1 MSRFKVLRAN
11 PRRTLTAL
19 ATLLIAVGV
28 TAASG
33 ANFNATSANPSNTFS
48 AGTMKI
54 LNSNEGVAI
63 FGALDMA
70 PGDTATGTVDIK
82 NDGTL
87 PGPFT
92 LTRGAIT
99 NEHATYKLSEKL
111 DLVITDCGPDM
122 NCGTA
127 GDNTTVYSGGTIAEM
142 GTAGHSVAPL
152 GSFAAA
158 EEHRYQFVATLDS
171 TVSDNYQ
178 GKGTE
183 VQFDWSA
190 TSA

>member
-33 ANFNATSANPSNTFS
+33 ANFNSASANPSNTFS
-48 AGTMKI
+48 SGTMKI
-54 LNSNEGVAI
+54 LNSKEGAAI
-63 FGALDMA
+63 FGALNMK

-92 LTRGAIT
+92 LAKGTVT
-99 NEHATYKLSEKL
+99 DDHATYKLSEKL
-111 DLVITDCGPDM
+111 ALVITDCGADK

-127 GDNTTVYSGGTIAEM
+127 GDNSLVYSGGTIAQM
-142 GTAGHSVAPL
+142 GTAGHTVAPL
-152 GSFAAA
+152 GSFAAT
-158 EEHRYQFVATLDS
+158 EEHRYQFVATLDP